1 MESGKIVE
9 LHVYRLVGVA
19 LVRSRAVGYGLA
31 VSVKKLHIELL
42 LSLHSVTVVHGKL
55 HVELSA
61 CGVVAERR
69 SDVVVG
75 DEHLRSGY
83 EIDVTMDA

>member
-9 LHVYRLVGVA
+9 LHVYRLVGAA
-19 LVRSRAVGYGLA
+19 LVRSRAGGYGLA
-31 VSVKKLHIELL
+31 VSVKEFHVELL
-42 LSLHSVTVVHGKL
+42 LSLYSVTVVHGKL

-83 EIDVTMDA
+83 EIDVAMDA